1 MDEERLKEI
10 RRLQSESMR
19 ALSLEELEELSRR
32 QSAGMRAVSMEELA
46 KMQGDYMRAAPQTD
60 MQSAHYNNAANLWP
74 TEPIKWPEPK
84 PSVWR
89 RIVNWIRGE

>member
-10 RRLQSESMR
+10 RRLQYES
-19 ALSLEELEELSRR
+19 L
-32 QSAGMRAVSMEELA
+32 RAVTLEELA

-74 TEPIKWPEPK
+74 TEPIKWPETK
-84 PSVWR
+84 PSIWR
-89 RIVNWIRGE
+89 RFMNWIWGV

>member
-1 MDEERLKEI
+1 MAEKRIEEIL
-10 RRLQSESMR
+10 
-19 ALSLEELEELSRR
+19 RR
-32 QSAGMRAVSMEELA
+32 QAEAMRAVSMEDLA
-46 KMQGDYMRAAPQTD
+46 KVQSDYMRAAPQTD

-89 RIVNWIRGE
+89 RIVNWIGGE